1 MRVEGQHIIEKV
13 KVDVNLTSTE
23 LAEKIKSEISDF
35 IQLEIMP
42 ILESFLDEAM
52 AGEKEFEAL
61 LQDKTVQL
69 DKLELNIDADHWN
82 TNSVLLKEEVR
93 AEVEEKL
100 RPVIQI
106 ARSKAQVSSA
116 AGKTLE
122 ESFQSDDV
130 TVLSQDQRLINTFF
144 HFLNTGT
151 LPWWVQPTE
160 ESKELFSDDRLL
172 KGFLE
177 KPDLIRSYFERN
189 ASNYTSQNRL
199 LKQFSPLVVLKCVEI
214 RLKEVVQTGE
224 TNIAELKQLVNEIPK
239 EMATQ
244 VINVTWQLAK
254 SKSEVNQLFY
264 KNGVITIFRY
274 AREHLFQNEA
284 EKSQLDKSF
293 ALVYHTLRLL
303 NSLSTKKWQTSRVK
317 QLVVQ
322 SLNDEL
328 RSDEKNNIK
337 QSKMFQNTFSGN
349 VEFDLRQNLLEED
362 QLKTYEKSEKL
373 RMKEQPKN
381 NDSPHFSEV
390 NKSEGQSNSVEDTDR
405 AIQKEDISPKDD
417 TKTTVESE
425 LGNTTS
431 EESQAIE
438 NREQLIS
445 ELPKDDVEKTHD
457 SKLSDAT
464 SEENQAVKKRE
475 ELSSDVSKGDDESEI
490 NETQNDQKQT
500 QDLVSES
507 SSEVDSSKT
516 QDVLSKEEMSGN
528 DEQQKNQDAIQKAIE
543 ESDEEIEQDALSVD
557 ETKANASPEQKS
569 IETLQE
575 LLSST
580 SGEEV
585 DTASANREN
594 AVLPKELF
602 VQNAGLVLL
611 NPFLPSL
618 FKQLELINEEKQLI
632 KPELAAHIL
641 HYAATG
647 REGDFE
653 FEMAF
658 EKYLCGI
665 SPSFTLKK
673 DIVLTE
679 IQKKEVKNMLSAVL
693 EYWTALKSKS
703 TELLQHEFLSRSG
716 KLLTESSNHR
726 VIVEKKSY
734 DLLLDKL
741 PWSYSMIKFS
751 WLDNLIFVEW

>member
-1 MRVEGQHIIEKV
+1 M
-13 KVDVNLTSTE
+13 TSTE

-35 IQLEIMP
+35 IQFEIMP
-42 ILESFLDEAM
+42 ILESFLDEAI

-93 AEVEEKL
+93 VEVEEKL

-116 AGKTLE
+116 AGKTSE

-151 LPWWVQPTE
+151 LPWWIQPTE
-160 ESKELFSDDRLL
+160 ESKELFSDDQLL
-172 KGFLE
+172 KGFSE

-189 ASNYTSQNRL
+189 AGNHTSQNRL

-214 RLKEVVQTGE
+214 RLKEVAQTGE
-224 TNIAELKQLVNEIPK
+224 TNIAALKQLVNEIPK

-244 VINVTWQLAK
+244 VINVTWKLAK
-254 SKSEVNQLFY
+254 SKSEVNQLFH

-284 EKSQLDKSF
+284 EKSQLDKKSF

-328 RSDEKNNIK
+328 RSNEKNNIK

-362 QLKTYEKSEKL
+362 QLKAYEKSEKL

-390 NKSEGQSNSVEDTDR
+390 NESEGQSNSVEDTDR

-425 LGNTTS
+425 LGDT
-431 EESQAIE
+431 
-438 NREQLIS
+438 
-445 ELPKDDVEKTHD
+445 
-457 SKLSDAT
+457 T

-490 NETQNDQKQT
+490 NETQNEQKQP
-500 QDLVSES
+500 QDIVSES
-507 SSEVDSSKT
+507 SSEVDSSKP
-516 QDVLSKEEMSGN
+516 QDILSKEEMSGN
-528 DEQQKNQDAIQKAIE
+528 DELQKNQDAIQKAIE
-543 ESDEEIEQDALSVD
+543 ESDEEIEQDALSAED
-557 ETKANASPEQKS
+557 TKANASSEQKS
-569 IETLQE
+569 VEALHE

-632 KPELAAHIL
+632 KPELVAHIL